1 MSALGWCGISG
12 LPDRVFGLY
21 MLSGDLISSLMLHG
35 GMCKLAPSKLVE
47 YNDGNI
53 IREFYLMTSMAH
65 FS

>member
-1 MSALGWCGISG
+1 
-12 LPDRVFGLY
+12 
-21 MLSGDLISSLMLHG
+21 
-35 GMCKLAPSKLVE
+35 MCKLAPSKLVE